1 MHILLLPF
9 LCFHEIPVCV
19 KTNVSVVLCVFEFFG
34 FCFFFSVGLFYLI
47 TIFLFLFHL
56 ISCIIIAL
64 MPFCFLKRGRKMLM
78 YMEIKRTERSWE
90 RQNTN
95 KNIFYFKKIFSIKKN
110 KKTCILQGF
119 FLLFLRKTTE
129 SQLLLFLQMKGKD
142 ESCTQ
147 SV

>member
-1 MHILLLPF
+1 
-9 LCFHEIPVCV
+9 
-19 KTNVSVVLCVFEFFG
+19 
-34 FCFFFSVGLFYLI
+34 
-47 TIFLFLFHL
+47 
-56 ISCIIIAL
+56 
-64 MPFCFLKRGRKMLM
+64 MLM

-95 KNIFYFKKIFSIKKN
+95 KNIFYFKKKYFQLKKT

-119 FLLFLRKTTE
+119 FLLFLRKMTE